1 MAFVNERISE
11 EDRKHYGLDEMWEK
25 YKEDKS
31 IRILGTPYEW
41 TVNKESNSKLIHFA
55 RVIAEEYD
63 HGYAYTREHW
73 FLFYFQ
79 GEFFEVRLIMADSKK
94 AFSEDGLH
102 VTAYSVVWDLLSI
115 SPISK
120 DEHNLKE
127 RLKEALEEYGENGTF
142 SDNIKSHTTVV
153 CNF

>member
-1 MAFVNERISE
+1 
-11 EDRKHYGLDEMWEK
+11 
-25 YKEDKS
+25 
-31 IRILGTPYEW
+31 
-41 TVNKESNSKLIHFA
+41 
-55 RVIAEEYD
+55 
-63 HGYAYTREHW
+63 
-73 FLFYFQ
+73 
-79 GEFFEVRLIMADSKK
+79 VRLIMADSKK